1 MRRAQTERRAVT
13 RGVGLVRRVDLLG
26 EDHDLELVYEAHA
39 GAYGEC
45 HEDALDEALW
55 IRAKTTVS
63 AHDGGLDAPR
73 GGINGV
79 PWGVAMVALPLD
91 KDMTEVREKIRRVL
105 EAFGLNSEEEIG
117 WRLVTVASGG

>member
-1 MRRAQTERRAVT
+1 M
-13 RGVGLVRRVDLLG
+13 
-26 EDHDLELVYEAHA
+26 
-39 GAYGEC
+39 
-45 HEDALDEALW
+45 W

-63 AHDGGLDAPR
+63 AHDGSLDAPR

-91 KDMTEVREKIRRVL
+91 EDMTEVREKIRRVL
-105 EAFGLNSEEEIG
+105 EAFGLDSEEEIG

>member
-1 MRRAQTERRAVT
+1 MRQAS
-13 RGVGLVRRVDLLG
+13 
-26 EDHDLELVYEAHA
+26 A

-55 IRAKTTVS
+55 IRAKSTVS

-73 GGINGV
+73 GGLSGV

-105 EAFGLNSEEEIG
+105 EAFGLTAEEEIG